1 MTSAARPPHP
11 DPLPPRVEREGSAPL
26 TPTLSPGAGERE
38 GTAELPTYTRWPVAL
53 IRGEGST
60 VWDTSGKSYLD
71 LYGGHAVAAT
81 GHCHPEVVRAIRE
94 QAGKLLFYS
103 NVVALP
109 VRARAAQ
116 AIAAQAPPPLSKV
129 FFVNSGTEANENA
142 MRLARRFTGRTDILS
157 FDGGFHGRTADA
169 ISAAGLAKYREMG
182 KPNVPGHRLAPF
194 GDLAAAEAA
203 LDEDV
208 AAVLLEPIQSLAG
221 VVTAPASY
229 FQGLRTLCD
238 ERGVQLIYD
247 EVQTGF
253 GRTGT
258 FFFAGRHGV
267 VPDLVTLAKGI
278 GSGFPMGAVLVS
290 EEIATTVKPEDYGTT
305 FGGGPLACAAAEAT
319 VRVILE
325 EGLLG
330 NVRAGSHRLEQ
341 GLAGLARVR
350 EVRGEGFLLGV
361 ALDRPARPVRE
372 ALLERGFLVGGSD
385 LPDVLRLLPPLVL
398 TAEEIDRFLE
408 AVREIL

>member
-1 MTSAARPPHP
+1 MS
-11 DPLPPRVEREGSAPL
+11 
-26 TPTLSPGAGERE
+26 TLALSS
-38 GTAELPTYTRWPVAL
+38 AELPTYTRWPVTL
-53 IRGEGST
+53 VRGEGST
-60 VWDTSGKSYLD
+60 VWDASGKSYLD

-81 GHCHPEVVRAIRE
+81 GHCHPEVVRALRE
-94 QAGKLLFYS
+94 QAGTLLFYS

-109 VRARAAQ
+109 VRVRAAQ

-142 MRLARRFTGRTDILS
+142 MRLARRFTGRTDVLS

-182 KPNVPGHRLAPF
+182 RPNVPGHRLAPF
-194 GDLAAAEAA
+194 NDLAAAEAA
-203 LDEDV
+203 LDESV
-208 AAVLLEPIQSLAG
+208 AAVLIEPIQSMAG
-221 VVTAPASY
+221 VLTAPASY

-238 ERGVQLIYD
+238 ERGVKLIYD

-253 GRTGT
+253 GRTST

-267 VPDLVTLAKGI
+267 VPDLIALAKGI
-278 GSGFPMGAVLVS
+278 GSGIPMGAVLVS
-290 EEIATTVKPEDYGTT
+290 EEIAATVKPDEYGTT

-319 VRVILE
+319 TRVILA

-330 NVRAGSHRLEQ
+330 NVRAGSQLLKQ
-341 GLAGLARVR
+341 GLAELPGVR

-361 ALDRPARPVRE
+361 ALDRRARPVRD

-398 TAEEIDRFLE
+398 TAEEIGRFLE
-408 AVREIL
+408 AARGIL

>member
-1 MTSAARPPHP
+1 MSVTPAR
-11 DPLPPRVEREGSAPL
+11 
-26 TPTLSPGAGERE
+26 SPAVSS
-38 GTAELPTYTRWPVAL
+38 AELPTYTRWPIELA
-53 IRGEGST
+53 RGEGST

-109 VRARAAQ
+109 LRARAAE
-116 AIAAQAPPPLSKV
+116 AIAAQAPAPLSKV

-142 MRLARRFTGRTDILS
+142 MRLARRATGRTEVLS
-157 FDGGFHGRTADA
+157 FGGGFHGRTADA
-169 ISAAGLAKYREMG
+169 ISAAGLAKYRELG
-182 KPNVPGHRLAPF
+182 VPNVPGHRIVPF
-194 GDLAAAEAA
+194 GDLAAADAA
-203 LDEDV
+203 LDETV
-208 AAVLLEPIQSLAG
+208 AAVLIEPIQSLAG
-221 VVTAPASY
+221 VITAEASY
-229 FQGLRTLCD
+229 FQGLRRLCD
-238 ERGVQLIYD
+238 ERGAKLIYD

-267 VPDLVTLAKGI
+267 VPDLVCLAKGI

-290 EEIATTVKPEDYGTT
+290 DEVAAPVKPEDYGTT

-319 VRVILE
+319 VRVIEE
-325 EGLLG
+325 EGLLA
-330 NVRAGSHRLEQ
+330 NVRAGSQRLRE
-341 GLAGLARVR
+341 GLSRIAAVR

-361 ALDRPARPVRE
+361 ALDRPCKPVRG

-408 AVREIL
+408 AMRKVV

>member
-1 MTSAARPPHP
+1 M
-11 DPLPPRVEREGSAPL
+11 
-26 TPTLSPGAGERE
+26 
-38 GTAELPTYTRWPVAL
+38 
-53 IRGEGST
+53 
-60 VWDTSGKSYLD
+60 
-71 LYGGHAVAAT
+71 
-81 GHCHPEVVRAIRE
+81 
-94 QAGKLLFYS
+94 
-103 NVVALP
+103 
-109 VRARAAQ
+109 RARAAQ
-116 AIAAQAPPPLSKV
+116 VIAAQAPPTLSKV

-142 MRLARRFTGRTDILS
+142 MRLARRATGRMDVLS
-157 FDGGFHGRTADA
+157 FHGGFHGRTADA

-182 KPNVPGHRLAPF
+182 KPNVPGHRLVPF
-194 GDLAAAEAA
+194 GDLTAAEAA
-203 LDEDV
+203 LDEHV

-221 VVTAPASY
+221 VITAPASY
-229 FQGLRTLCD
+229 FQGLRALCD
-238 ERGVQLIYD
+238 ERGVKVIYD

-290 EEIATTVKPEDYGTT
+290 EEIAATVKPEDYGTT

-325 EGLLG
+325 GGLLE
-330 NVRAGSHRLEQ
+330 NVRAGSRRLRQ
-341 GLAGLARVR
+341 GLAGIGGVR

-372 ALLERGFLVGGSD
+372 MLLERGFLVGGSD

-408 AVREIL
+408 KSRTE

>member
-1 MTSAARPPHP
+1 MSVTPAR
-11 DPLPPRVEREGSAPL
+11 
-26 TPTLSPGAGERE
+26 SPAVSS
-38 GTAELPTYTRWPVAL
+38 AELPTYTRWPIELA
-53 IRGEGST
+53 RGEGST

-109 VRARAAQ
+109 LRARAAE
-116 AIAAQAPPPLSKV
+116 AIAAQAPAPLSKV

-142 MRLARRFTGRTDILS
+142 MRLARRATGRTEILS
-157 FDGGFHGRTADA
+157 FGGGFHGRTADA
-169 ISAAGLAKYREMG
+169 ISAAGLAKYRELG
-182 KPNVPGHRLAPF
+182 APNVPGHRIVPF
-194 GDLAAAEAA
+194 GDLAAAEVA
-203 LDEDV
+203 LDETV
-208 AAVLLEPIQSLAG
+208 AAVLIEPIQSLAG
-221 VVTAPASY
+221 VITAKASY
-229 FQGLRTLCD
+229 FQALRRLCD
-238 ERGVQLIYD
+238 ERGAKLIYD

-267 VPDLVTLAKGI
+267 VPDLVCLAKGI

-290 EEIATTVKPEDYGTT
+290 DEIAAPVKPEDYGTT

-319 VRVILE
+319 VRVIEE
-325 EGLLG
+325 EGLLA
-330 NVRAGSHRLEQ
+330 NVRAGSQRLRE
-341 GLAGLARVR
+341 GLSRLAAVR

-361 ALDRPARPVRE
+361 ALDRPGKPVRG

-408 AVREIL
+408 AMRKVV